1 MKDIIAQ
8 FYETVNFPSGLCTI
22 PDARENG
29 VINSEVV
36 FECVSAYKEDPC
48 RYRVQRCTPY
58 LAKDLYGPD
67 PEHLLFGWTS
77 THSAYNTWIDHFENN
92 VHDDDEVVIA
102 WRRV

>member
-8 FYETVNFPSGLCTI
+8 FYETKHFPSELCTI
-22 PDARENG
+22 PDAREKG
-29 VINSEVV
+29 ITNSEVV
-36 FECVSAYKEDPC
+36 FECIVAFKDIPEF
-48 RYRVQRCTPY
+48 YRVQRCTPY

-77 THSAYNTWIDHFENN
+77 THFVNHWIDHFENN

-102 WRRV
+102 WRKV